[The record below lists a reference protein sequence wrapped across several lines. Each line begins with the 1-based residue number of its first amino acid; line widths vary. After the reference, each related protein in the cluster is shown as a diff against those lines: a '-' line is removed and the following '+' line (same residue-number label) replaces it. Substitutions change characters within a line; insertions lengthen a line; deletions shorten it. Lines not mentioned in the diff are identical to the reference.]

1 MTPRE
6 INESRRARALAISDA
21 ANGVSSLPLQSPQ
34 PAPTGQAARAAVS
47 TCEICG
53 ESKPYP
59 LVPVASAFY
68 FGT

>member
-21 ANGVSSLPLQSPQ
+21 ANGVSSQPLQSPQ

-47 TCEICG
+47 TCDQCG
-53 ESKPYP
+53 TR
-59 LVPVASAFY
+59 LADRTPVFSPGY
-68 FGT
+68 IGT